1 MAVSKGAV
9 SASGKFRGAKDVG
22 AAERGA
28 TVLVYAAMVVDTCGA
43 VADVRG
49 VLGDVASDVAREGSV
64 AREGGVARE
73 MGGATSLGRLVARTG
88 GVARE
93 IGGAAALGKL
103 VAREGGVTREYGV
116 ALEMGGA
123 TVLGRTAGRE
133 KGCAARDVM
142 REEGCV

>member
-49 VLGDVASDVAREGSV
+49 VLGNVASDV

-73 MGGATSLGRLVARTG
+73 IGGATSLGRLVAWTG

>member
-1 MAVSKGAV
+1 MSRGAV

-49 VLGDVASDVAREGSV
+49 VLGNVASDVARE
-64 AREGGVARE
+64 
-73 MGGATSLGRLVARTG
+73 G

-93 IGGAAALGKL
+93 IGGAAALGRL
-103 VAREGGVTREYGV
+103 VAWTGGVTREYGV